1 MMSLYAG
8 VEFDVRVRDSD
19 CEEVVRGEDGS
30 GVRTSELGGYDE
42 KE

>member
-1 MMSLYAG
+1 MMSLYVG
-8 VEFDVRVRDSD
+8 VEFDVRVREGD
-19 CEEVVRGEDGS
+19 CEEVLKGEDGS